1 MAKLF
6 ILISAINGALAVGLG
21 AFGAHG
27 LESFLEKTNRVNT
40 FDTAVKYH
48 FYHTLALLA
57 VGLLLHFQEHKLFI
71 WSGHLFIT
79 GIIIFCGSL
88 YLLCFLNQP
97 KLGAITPIDGLA
109 LIAGWV
115 LLALGSCKL

>member
-1 MAKLF
+1 M
-6 ILISAINGALAVGLG
+6 ISSISGAIAVSLG

-27 LESFLEKTNRVNT
+27 LQSFLEKHNRIET

-57 VGLLLHFQEHKLFI
+57 VGIILLFQEQKFLI
-71 WSGHLFIT
+71 WSGHLFT
-79 GIIIFCGSL
+79 AGIIIFSGSL

-97 KLGAITPIDGLA
+97 KLGAITPIGGLA
-109 LIAGWV
+109 LIAAWV
-115 LLALGSCKL
+115 MMAIGSLKL